1 MASKRTKAQTEEATN
16 TEIVAQEIPS
26 ETIEAVVSESTET
39 VIEAETIVSEEPK
52 PALTVLQQVINHK
65 PKTKKTFAV

>member
-1 MASKRTKAQTEEATN
+1 MASKRTKAQIEEATN
-16 TEIVAQEIPS
+16 TEIVAEEIPS

-39 VIEAETIVSEEPK
+39 VVEAETVVSEEPK